1 MKQQRN
7 LLNRFLRRTRRFLN
21 WEVTPKPDPK
31 LLPELYPHFKAF
43 RLPLILTV
51 LTMMI
56 GTIGYVVIDNFS
68 VMDAMYQTG
77 ITFTTVGFGE
87 IAPISGAGRI
97 FTITLI
103 IAGFVV
109 FSSVVGILVT
119 EIGKG
124 HLLSVLKER
133 RMLYKIARLKKHFV
147 VCYHN
152 DYTIEVTKQLR
163 KNHIPFVV
171 IDPRPEIHEWAVE
184 YKYPMFLQDEPHAEI
199 AMLKAHLAS
208 AKGLITLSDSIA
220 DNIALIASV
229 RLFEKEHHLPR
240 PYNVISAAETISDVE
255 KLKKLG
261 ADTVVSPTKLT
272 AQRVSAMAARPDMES
287 LLEEFLYKSDN
298 PLDMQEIVVPK
309 YSWVVLKKLKETHL
323 REITN
328 SSVVGITKKDG
339 KFIAMPKGDT
349 LITSESK
356 LLVMGTQ
363 KSIIE
368 TKNLIKKRIKPKEV
382 KFV

>member
-1 MKQQRN
+1 MN
-7 LLNRFLRRTRRFLN
+7 LLERIRKFLN
-21 WEVTPKPDPK
+21 WEIAPKPDRE
-31 LLPELYPHFKAF
+31 LLPEVYPHLKAF

-51 LTMMI
+51 LVMLV
-56 GTIGYVVIDNFS
+56 GTIGYVLIDNFTII
-68 VMDAMYQTG
+68 DAIYQTA

-87 IAPISGAGRI
+87 IAPISPTGRI
-97 FTITLI
+97 FTINLI
-103 IAGFVV
+103 IAGFAV
-109 FSSVVGILVT
+109 FSSAVGILVA
-119 EIGKG
+119 EINKG
-124 HLLSVLKER
+124 HIVAILKER

-184 YKYPMFLQDEPHAEI
+184 FRYPEYLQAEPHAEL
-199 AMLKAHLAS
+199 AMLKAHLSS

-229 RLFEKEHHLPR
+229 RLFEKEHYLPR
-240 PYNVISAAETISDVE
+240 PYYVISAAESMSDVE

-272 AQRVSAMAARPDMES
+272 AQRVSAMAARPDMEN

-298 PLDMQEIVVPK
+298 PLDMQEIEVPR
-309 YSWVVLKKLKETHL
+309 YSWAVLKKLKETHI
-323 REITN
+323 REIANT
-328 SSVVGITKKDG
+328 SIVGMTKKDG
-339 KFIAMPKGDT
+339 KFISMPKGDT
-349 LITSESK
+349 LVMSESK
-356 LLVMGTQ
+356 LLVIGTQ
-363 KSIIE
+363 EGIKI
-368 TKNLIKKRIKPKEV
+368 TRDLLKKRVKPKEL

>member
-1 MKQQRN
+1 MN
-7 LLNRFLRRTRRFLN
+7 LLVRIRKFLN
-21 WEVTPKPDPK
+21 WEIAPKPDAK
-31 LLPELYPHFKAF
+31 LLPEVYPHLKAF

-51 LTMMI
+51 VVMLI
-56 GTIGYVVIDNFS
+56 GTIGYVLIDGFS
-68 VMDAMYQTG
+68 ITDAIYQTA

-87 IAPISGAGRI
+87 IAPISESGRI
-97 FTITLI
+97 FTINLI
-103 IAGFVV
+103 IAGFAV
-109 FSSVVGILVT
+109 FSSAVGILVN
-119 EIGKG
+119 ELNKG
-124 HLLSVLKER
+124 HIIAILKER

-171 IDPRPEIHEWAVE
+171 IDPRKEIHEWAQE
-184 YKYPMFLQDEPHAEI
+184 YKYPNYLQAEPHAEL
-199 AMLKAHLAS
+199 AMLKAHLSS

-229 RLFEKEHHLPR
+229 RLFEKEHYLPR
-240 PYNVISAAETISDVE
+240 PYYVISAAESMSDVE

-272 AQRVSAMAARPDMES
+272 AQRVSAMAARPDMEN
-287 LLEEFLYKSDN
+287 LLEEFLYKNDN
-298 PLDMQEIVVPK
+298 PLDMQEIEVPK
-309 YSWVVLKKLKETHL
+309 YSWAVLKKLKETHI
-323 REITN
+323 REIANT
-328 SSVVGITKKDG
+328 SVIGITKKDG
-339 KFIAMPKGDT
+339 KFISMPKGDT

-356 LLVMGTQ
+356 LLVIGTQ
-363 KSIIE
+363 EGIKI
-368 TKNLIKKRIKPKEV
+368 TKELMRKRVKPKEL